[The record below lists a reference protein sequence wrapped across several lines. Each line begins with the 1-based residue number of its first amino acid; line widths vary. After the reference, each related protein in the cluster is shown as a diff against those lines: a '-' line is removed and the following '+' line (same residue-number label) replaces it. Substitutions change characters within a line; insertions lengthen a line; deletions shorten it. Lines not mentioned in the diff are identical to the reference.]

1 MSLTVDELRKV
12 AHLARLSLSESDI
25 GPCQKKISDILELVG
40 QISSV
45 NTDHVEPMAH
55 PSHGMVQRVRADEV
69 TAPNEREAYQSI
81 APLTEAGLYLVP
93 QVIDHE

>member
-12 AHLARLSLSESDI
+12 AHLARLSLSEADI
-25 GPCQKKISDILELVG
+25 GPSQKKISNILELVD
-40 QISSV
+40 QINSV

-55 PSHGMVQRVRADEV
+55 PIPGMIQRLRPDEV
-69 TAPNEREAYQSI
+69 TTLNEREAYQSI

>member
-1 MSLTVDELRKV
+1 MSLTVDELQKV
-12 AHLARLSLSESDI
+12 AHLARLSLSAADI
-25 GPCQKKISDILELVG
+25 GPFQKKISDILELVD
-40 QISSV
+40 QIS
-45 NTDHVEPMAH
+45 NIDTDHVAPMAH
-55 PSHGMVQRVRADEV
+55 PIHGMTQRVRTDEV